1 MWTTKLLVVA
11 NRTVDS
17 DELHAALK
25 ARADA
30 GPIRVTLLV
39 PQDSQGGQGRRLG
52 AALERLHDAGID
64 AEGMLGDMDPAVAV
78 MEAWDPRRW
87 DEIIVVTLPSGA
99 SKWLAF
105 AVPHR
110 IAKITDVPV
119 IHIEAQEPRAH
130 VRLPLRQGQPTR
142 SWQGSFVRAFWGDSE
157 SRGSRAP

>member
-1 MWTTKLLVVA
+1 
-11 NRTVDS
+11 
-17 DELHAALK
+17 
-25 ARADA
+25 
-30 GPIRVTLLV
+30 VTLLV

-52 AALERLHDAGID
+52 TALERLHAAGID

-87 DEIIVVTLPSGA
+87 DEVIVVTLPSGS

-119 IHIEAQEPRAH
+119 THIEAQEPPAH
-130 VRLPLRQGQPTR
+130 MRLPMGQGRPTG
-142 SWQGSFVRAFWGDSE
+142 SWQGSFVRAFWGDTE
-157 SRGSRAP
+157 RTRTRAR

>member
-17 DELHAALK
+17 DELHAALE

-39 PQDSQGGQGRRLG
+39 PQDTQGGQGRRLRT
-52 AALERLHDAGID
+52 ALERLNAAGID
-64 AEGMLGDMDPAVAV
+64 AEGMLGDTDPAVAV

-87 DEIIVVTLPSGA
+87 DEVIVVTLPSGA

-119 IHIEAQEPRAH
+119 THVEAEEPRAH
-130 VRLPLRQGQPTR
+130 LRLPAGQGHPTG
-142 SWQGSFVRAFWGDSE
+142 SWQGSFVRAFWGDPE
-157 SRGSRAP
+157 TRRTRAR